1 MSSTLAIYCV
11 VCLIVLTVAAVV
23 FAISMLLR
31 AHSIDEQLQKIA
43 LLMTVMVNLQGATE
57 DDLSKAISVEEE
69 PNQPTSPS
77 TSTSKNSNRPE
88 FKKKK

>member
-11 VCLIVLTVAAVV
+11 VCLIVLTVSAVI
-23 FAISMLLR
+23 FAVSLLLR

-57 DDLSKAISVEEE
+57 EDISKAISSEEE
-69 PNQPTSPS
+69 TSAPASPS
-77 TSTSKNSNRPE
+77 VSINKNSNRPE